1 MQLGEECAFEEVIDQ
16 VSLLLLNERLQSLP
30 DHREEVL
37 IDGEDNGLLLAD
49 YLRMRFLVE
58 CL

>member
-30 DHREEVL
+30 DHREEIL